1 MHIRFA
7 FALFFVFISNVAL
20 FAQSDTT
27 QGSYS
32 SEPQKKKWYTTRG
45 GDAAL
50 VSFSDISRNG
60 TGLNNVPRFT
70 FFLNGG
76 YNFNHDLG
84 NHVGFFTGFNGKNLG
99 VIYDS
104 SDHVRFKHR
113 VLMLGVPVGLKVG
126 NLKKGNFVFF
136 GAQADFAYNYKEK
149 RFVDGE
155 KVSKFNEWF
164 SKRTP
169 IFMPSVFA
177 GFRTSKKVGLKAQY
191 FPNNFF
197 KPGFEKNGVKPYA
210 GMEASVFFLTLS
222 YDFSM
227 REFVSGTK

>member
-1 MHIRFA
+1 MRIRFA
-7 FALFFVFISNVAL
+7 FAFIFVLLTASL
-20 FAQSDTT
+20 FAQSDST

-32 SEPQKKKWYTTRG
+32 SEPKKKKWYSTRG

-50 VSFSDISRNG
+50 VSFSNVSRNG
-60 TGLNNVPRFT
+60 TALNNIPRFT

-76 YNFNHDLG
+76 VNFNTDF
-84 NHVGFFTGFNGKNLG
+84 NNNIGFFTGYSGKNLG

-113 VLMLGVPVGLKVG
+113 VLMLGVPVGFKVG
-126 NLKKGNFVFF
+126 NLKKGNFIFF
-136 GAQADFAYNYKEK
+136 GGQADFAYNFKEK

-177 GFRTSKKVGLKAQY
+177 GFRTNKKVGLKVQY

-197 KPGFEKNGVKPYA
+197 KPGFEKNGVKPYS
-210 GMEASVFFLTLS
+210 GMSASVFFLTLS